1 MRRAPWSRI
10 IRRTRQYYSLSHGVL
25 REVAMR
31 VLRQAVSAAG
41 MVLALTGCMSWRRIE
56 VPTPPAQLRTYRE
69 SLRVRLD
76 NREVFHLVNVVIV
89 TDSLFGT
96 TDDISA
102 IRMGVALREVDRID
116 RRQKDNG
123 RTILAI
129 AGITAVVLFSGM
141 AGTGIK

>member
-1 MRRAPWSRI
+1 
-10 IRRTRQYYSLSHGVL
+10 
-25 REVAMR
+25 MR